1 MPITA
6 YLPTSGASF
15 GPDAVA
21 SMTQAFD
28 EAIVA
33 MSVDAE
39 DETKR
44 GTVARF
50 IFHLAEI
57 DGGLDSAALR
67 DKTIMAL
74 GDQVTASADRH
85 DASA

>member
-1 MPITA
+1 
-6 YLPTSGASF
+6 
-15 GPDAVA
+15 
-21 SMTQAFD
+21 MTQAFD

-57 DGGLDSAALR
+57 DGGLDSAASIARSRLSEALAICCVMAI
-67 DKTIMAL
+67 TAL
-74 GDQVTASADRH
+74 GATS
-85 DASA
+85 S